1 MYWLLSCGKFLY
13 DFILLNEINGVVIM
27 NGCLIG
33 GVLCLSGCEN
43 EVGCRKFDSMI
54 G

>member
-1 MYWLLSCGKFLY
+1 
-13 DFILLNEINGVVIM
+13 M

-33 GVLCLSGCEN
+33 GVLWLSGCEN